1 VFSPLSLSPSAVG
14 RCHAHEE
21 CAVLLV
27 ELLHSPNA
35 AVLLAAAEA
44 LLELAKV

>member
-1 VFSPLSLSPSAVG
+1 
-14 RCHAHEE
+14 
-21 CAVLLV
+21 VLLV

-44 LLELAKV
+44 LLQLARVRWVAFLALALFCGL